1 MALVISEWTKNC
13 YLYLYLGRK
22 AQIYSEI
29 LGSDSFCLSTGK
41 KKMMQ
46 MRLSL
51 LQNWVNYWLLLHVV
65 GMLILS
71 LNVLWEECCQWCW
84 CTPKQLIRSH
94 QQSCKKFFFKS
105 QVWITCAQD
114 GIWKHQSYCNHQ
126 QSFFFY
132 WKCPNSLLQKVTYI
146 FVDKTSVNLFW
157 STGQK
162 IYKSLFRNRP
172 ADRNELF
179 QPGRMVLIT

>member
-51 LQNWVNYWLLLHVV
+51 LQNWVNYWLLLHVM

-71 LNVLWEECCQWCW
+71 LNVQWEECCQWCW

-94 QQSCKKFFFKS
+94 QQSCKKFFFNS

-114 GIWKHQSYCNHQ
+114 MIWIHQSYCNHQ
-126 QSFFFY
+126 QSFF
-132 WKCPNSLLQKVTYI
+132 LLKVSKKLLAESNLYFCWQNFCQLFLVHRSKDLQITVQK
-146 FVDKTSVNLFW
+146 SP
-157 STGQK
+157 S
-162 IYKSLFRNRP
+162 R
-172 ADRNELF
+172 
-179 QPGRMVLIT
+179 

>member
-1 MALVISEWTKNC
+1 MALVISEWLKNC

-71 LNVLWEECCQWCW
+71 LNVQWEECCQWCW

-94 QQSCKKFFFKS
+94 HQSCKKFFFKS

-114 GIWKHQSYCNHQ
+114 VIWKHQSYCNHQ
-126 QSFFFY
+126 QSFF
-132 WKCPNSLLQKVTYI
+132 LLKVSKQPLAESNLYFCWQNFCQFVLVHRSKDLQIPVQK
-146 FVDKTSVNLFW
+146 SPSW
-157 STGQK
+157 
-162 IYKSLFRNRP
+162 
-172 ADRNELF
+172 
-179 QPGRMVLIT
+179 